1 MSKVPFSRV
10 LDALQDTSTA
20 FPRKYLNNFSDL
32 ESGDVRALKAV
43 WTQVPTARKHQLVKD
58 LEKLGADDTLVLL
71 DAFARAMLDDP
82 DAQVRLYAI
91 RMLWETS
98 DPRLAAILICIMQED
113 DSEDVRGEAASV
125 LGRYIYLGELEEI
138 SPQLLKEVE
147 EALIAA
153 AHQEEHRLTKRFA
166 VEALGYS
173 SRPEVPAIIKNAY
186 SQRDP
191 QWVSSALFAM
201 GRSADPDHWQ
211 DDVLFS
217 LDHDNIEIRLAAVEA
232 AGELALE
239 AARPALLE
247 ALDTEDN
254 EETYRAIIW
263 SLSQIGGED
272 VQIVLYNLA
281 DATQDD
287 DLAEFIEEALEN
299 LTFTEDMERYD
310 LLAFNPD
317 EPEE

>member
-1 MSKVPFSRV
+1 MTKVPFSRV
-10 LDALQDTSTA
+10 LDALQDSSTA
-20 FPRKYLNNFSDL
+20 FPRKYLKNFSDL
-32 ESGDVRALKAV
+32 GPEDIKALMAV
-43 WTQVPTARKHQLVKD
+43 WDQIPTARKHLLVKD
-58 LEKLGADDTLVLL
+58 LEKLGADDTLISLE
-71 DAFARAMLDDP
+71 AFARAMLDDP

-98 DPRLAAILICIMQED
+98 DPRLAATLIRIMQED
-113 DSEDVRGEAASV
+113 HSEDVRGEAASV
-125 LGRYIYLGELEEI
+125 LGRFVYLGELEEI
-138 SPQLLKEVE
+138 SPQLLKDVE
-147 EALIAA
+147 DALIAA
-153 AHQEEHRLTKRFA
+153 AQQDEHRLAKRFA

-173 SRPEVPAIIKNAY
+173 SRPEVSAIIKNAC

-191 QWVSSALFAM
+191 QWVASALFAM
-201 GRSADPDHWQ
+201 GRSADPDQWQ
-211 DDVLFS
+211 DDVLYS
-217 LDHDNIEIRLAAVEA
+217 LDHDSIEIRLAAVEA
-232 AGELALE
+232 AGELSLE

-254 EETYRAIIW
+254 DETYRAIIW

-299 LTFTEDMERYD
+299 LTFTDDLERYD
-310 LLAFNPD
+310 LLAVDPD

>member
-1 MSKVPFSRV
+1 MPKVPFSRV
-10 LDALQDTSTA
+10 LDALQDSSTA

-32 ESGDVRALKAV
+32 ESGDVKALKAA
-43 WTQVPTARKHQLVKD
+43 WTQIPAARKHQLVKD

-98 DPRLAAILICIMQED
+98 DPLLAATLIRIMQED
-113 DSEDVRGEAASV
+113 HSEDVRGEAASV
-125 LGRYIYLGELEEI
+125 LGRYINLGELEEI

-147 EALIAA
+147 EVLLAA
-153 AHQEEHRLTKRFA
+153 AHQEEHRLAKRFA

-173 SRPEVPAIIKNAY
+173 SQPEVLAIIKNAY
-186 SQRDP
+186 SQHDP

-201 GRSADPDHWQ
+201 GRSADPDQWQ
-211 DDVLFS
+211 DEILFS
-217 LDHDNIEIRLAAVEA
+217 LDHDNLDIRLAAVEA
-232 AGELALE
+232 AGELSLE

-254 EETYRAIIW
+254 EETYRAVIW

-299 LTFTEDMERYD
+299 LTFTDDLERYD